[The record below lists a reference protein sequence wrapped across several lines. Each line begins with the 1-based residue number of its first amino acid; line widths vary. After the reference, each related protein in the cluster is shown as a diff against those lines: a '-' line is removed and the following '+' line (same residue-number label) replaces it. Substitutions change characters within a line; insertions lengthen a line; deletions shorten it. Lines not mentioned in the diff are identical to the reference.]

1 MPECQTLYS
10 PKRGQYAGMSEKISH
25 TRGVNCPEQGVN
37 YSGTGGQLISE
48 YTRSEERKEQGKGR
62 RVDCLTFSFQQ
73 LSLLTFRC
81 V

>member
-48 YTRSEERKEQGKGR
+48 YTVQFFKTIIIISAYGFHSPG
-62 RVDCLTFSFQQ
+62 DSIIY
-73 LSLLTFRC
+73 
-81 V
+81 

>member
-25 TRGVNCPEQGVN
+25 TRGVNCPEQGIN

-48 YTRSEERKEQGKGR
+48 YTVQFFKTIISAYGFHSPG
-62 RVDCLTFSFQQ
+62 DSIIY
-73 LSLLTFRC
+73 
-81 V
+81 